1 MESLTEEEPGES
13 GLLES
18 YDFGFLMI
26 DERETEGGCRLSL
39 FRIQTASASQF
50 PGGNL
55 INNKMFKIKKRI
67 HETKT
72 IKD

>member
-39 FRIQTASASQF
+39 FRIQTASASQS
-50 PGGNL
+50 PGGIL
-55 INNKMFKIKKRI
+55 SI
-67 HETKT
+67 TKCL
-72 IKD
+72 K